1 MHPRDYQYK
10 SFNNCFQQMQNAMAA
25 FLTIFAALASS
36 SFAAERTRGQ
46 AVAEITKPKTF
57 PHRVWAACDFEAKQ
71 FAWFGPAARNDLP
84 KYPGNTTAMGVA
96 ARPYKKFSGIM
107 TGINPTGLR
116 LGKENFLYLRY
127 KLTGSTKATFQHFGL
142 DSGDNNHIQMSGL
155 TEGKWSEVTMNFTRD
170 AKRNDGTKGVPFK
183 AGERMDDL
191 KIFVGKA
198 KDGKHYDLL
207 VDDIIFFSNDPA
219 LPPEPEPFPR
229 RVLFVAAFDSGLAP
243 KYRDK
248 MWPGTYEVIR
258 PSQAPSGSLWGVA
271 RALPQVKTKGG
282 KWIRMQVKPP
292 RRVAETTKLRFRY
305 LLKGT
310 TKMTV
315 QTFDLTDR
323 DNRHIHLAN
332 CKQNEWTTQYLDFTN
347 DARRNDGSDTP
358 FKADHLI
365 DDLFFFVKPDG
376 QAEVELFVDEVVIFD
391 AGKSN

>member
-1 MHPRDYQYK
+1 MPPQDYKYK
-10 SFNNCFQQMQNAMAA
+10 AFISYSQSLQQA
-25 FLTIFAALASS
+25 TAALLMISASLVSS
-36 SFAAERTRGQ
+36 SFAADRTRGQ
-46 AVAEITKPKTF
+46 AVAEVTRPKTF

-71 FAWFGPAARNDLP
+71 FAWFGPAARDDLH
-84 KYPGNTTAMGVA
+84 KYLGNTTALGVA
-96 ARPYKKFSGIM
+96 ARPYKKFAGIM
-107 TGINPTGLR
+107 TGINPTGVR

-142 DSGDNNHIQMSGL
+142 DSGDNNHVQVSGL

-170 AKRNDGTKGVPFK
+170 AKRNDGTKGVPFQ

-191 KIFVGKA
+191 KIFVGTA
-198 KDGKHYDLL
+198 NDGKHYDLL
-207 VDDIIFFSNDPA
+207 VDDVIFFSNDPA

-248 MWPGTYEVIR
+248 MWPGAYEVVR
-258 PSQAPSGSLWGVA
+258 PSQAPSGSWWGVA
-271 RALPQVKTKGG
+271 RAVPQEKAKGG
-282 KWIRMQVKPP
+282 KWIRMQIKPP

-315 QTFDLTDR
+315 QTFDLTDQ

-347 DARRNDGSDTP
+347 DGSRNDGGDTP
-358 FKADHLI
+358 FEADHLI
-365 DDLFFFVKPDG
+365 DDLFFLVKPEG
-376 QAEVELFVDEVVIFD
+376 KAEMELFVDEVVIFD
-391 AGKSN
+391 AGKSK